1 MSKIETK
8 LHSNTTS
15 SKLKKKQYKE
25 NSLIFFV
32 KSFSRKLDTILMGF
46 FGFWLSS
53 LPAEMA
59 GMMAVIFCNFVLAE
73 FFDVF
78 VFVILGIFPD
88 FLHSAATGSPG
99 FRR

>member
-25 NSLIFFV
+25 NSLI
-32 KSFSRKLDTILMGF
+32 LDILLIGFGF
-46 FGFWLSS
+46 FGLSS
-53 LPAEMA
+53 LPAEVA
-59 GMMAVIFCNFVLAE
+59 GMMPAPVIFCNFALEE

-78 VFVILGIFPD
+78 VVVVIILGIFPD
-88 FLHSAATGSPG
+88 FLHSADGSPG

>member
-25 NSLIFFV
+25 NSLI
-32 KSFSRKLDTILMGF
+32 LDILLIES
-46 FGFWLSS
+46 GFWLSS
-53 LPAEMA
+53 FPAEV
-59 GMMAVIFCNFVLAE
+59 GMMAVIFCNFAAE
-73 FFDVF
+73 LFDVF
-78 VFVILGIFPD
+78 VVVILGIFPD
-88 FLHSAATGSPG
+88 FLHSAVAGSPG

>member
-25 NSLIFFV
+25 NSLI
-32 KSFSRKLDTILMGF
+32 LDIFLIG
-46 FGFWLSS
+46 FGFSLSS
-53 LPAEMA
+53 LPVPVAMA
-59 GMMAVIFCNFVLAE
+59 GRLAVIFFNFALAE
-73 FFDVF
+73 YFD

-88 FLHSAATGSPG
+88 FLHSAAGSPG